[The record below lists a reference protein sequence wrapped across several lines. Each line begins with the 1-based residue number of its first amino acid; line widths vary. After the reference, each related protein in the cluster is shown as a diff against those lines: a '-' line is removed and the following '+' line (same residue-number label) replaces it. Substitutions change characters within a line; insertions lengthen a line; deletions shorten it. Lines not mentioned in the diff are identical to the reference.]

1 MALNIVWIS
10 FFVIAFIVAL
20 IKLIFFGD
28 TEIFMKIINGMFD
41 SAKNGAEISLG
52 LVGMMTFWLGI
63 MKVGEKAG
71 MITLFAKAVN
81 PFFSKLFPGIPKIIL
96 RMVLLS

>member
-28 TEIFMKIINGMFD
+28 TEIHENYQWH
-41 SAKNGAEISLG
+41 
-52 LVGMMTFWLGI
+52 V
-63 MKVGEKAG
+63 
-71 MITLFAKAVN
+71 
-81 PFFSKLFPGIPKIIL
+81 
-96 RMVLLS
+96 